1 MPTIIANFITH
12 QFVKH
17 HVLKISLILAIISS
31 LSSSCTSPE
40 QLPSDV
46 ATVVRVIDGD
56 TVVLRLQGAI
66 ETVRLIGVDTPE
78 TVHPTKPIECF
89 GPEASAFTHSVLK
102 PKTQVR
108 VQRDVEARDRYQRL
122 LVYIYLTDGTFIN
135 QELLR
140 LGFARTLNIAPN
152 TAFATR
158 FASIETA
165 ARENQIGLWLK
176 C

>member
-1 MPTIIANFITH
+1 MLTI
-12 QFVKH
+12 V
-17 HVLKISLILAIISS
+17 SS
-31 LSSSCTSPE
+31 LSSSCNSPQ

-46 ATVVRVIDGD
+46 ASVIKVIDGD
-56 TVVLRLQGAI
+56 TIILRLQGAI

-78 TVHPTKPIECF
+78 TVHPTKPVECF
-89 GPEASAFTHSVLK
+89 GPEASAFTHSALK

-122 LVYIYLTDGTFIN
+122 LVYLYLIDGTFVN

-140 LGFARTLNIAPN
+140 LGFARTMNIAPN
-152 TAFATR
+152 TVFATN

-165 ARENQIGLWLK
+165 ARKNQIGLWQK

>member
-1 MPTIIANFITH
+1 MLTI
-12 QFVKH
+12 V
-17 HVLKISLILAIISS
+17 SS
-31 LSSSCTSPE
+31 LGSSCSSTQ

-46 ATVVRVIDGD
+46 ATVIKVIDGD

-78 TVHPTKPIECF
+78 TVHPTKPVECF
-89 GPEASAFTHSVLK
+89 GPEASAFAHSVLK

-108 VQRDVEARDRYQRL
+108 LQRDVEARDRFRRL
-122 LVYIYLTDGTFIN
+122 LVYIYLIDGTFVN

-140 LGFARTLNIAPN
+140 LGFARTLSISPN
-152 TAFATR
+152 TAFTAE
-158 FASIETA
+158 FDSIETA
-165 ARENQIGLWLK
+165 ARDSQIGLWSK

>member
-1 MPTIIANFITH
+1 MLTI
-12 QFVKH
+12 V
-17 HVLKISLILAIISS
+17 SS
-31 LSSSCTSPE
+31 LGSSCSSTQ

-46 ATVVRVIDGD
+46 ATVIKAIDGD

-78 TVHPTKPIECF
+78 TVHPTKPVECF

-102 PKTQVR
+102 PKSRVR
-108 VQRDVEARDRYQRL
+108 VQRDLEARDRYQRL
-122 LVYIYLTDGTFIN
+122 LVYLYLTDGTFVN

-140 LGFARTLNIAPN
+140 LGFARAMSIAPN
-152 TAFATR
+152 TAFTNQ